1 MKCMRLYIMMCG
13 ICLCLGQSLFA
24 DEEKGVDAF
33 KKEQEEAE
41 KKSNEQGQKDQKQGE
56 QKSSD
61 QKEEQK
67 STQPQQ
73 VARTN
78 NAQQQNS
85 SGQQKSSD
93 DHSVSVQSA
102 SQGDDDSLEVVDQK
116 PISRISLDTLDLD
129 AGGNWLNKRYWY
141 EKAQE
146 LFGEIREA
154 VVQVIDSRNDFYK
167 EVSTIG
173 KQLDDFYDTF
183 SFDQGQVEQVLK
195 DALQEIGLFREQRGD
210 LSEKERALK
219 QSILLEQKSIEQFG
233 ALLKNIHTIDQTIE
247 DTFGKALAYIDT
259 TRKYEAEAWESFKAI
274 GHELDDKKA
283 EVEFYKMES
292 YLKNVQQAQDY
303 LQHKLLAYLQN
314 DLIAKARTQMDAMKN
329 AFKTLQDKNIDL
341 VKILNGEYAKD
352 IEAEKQRLKDS
363 AQKDAQEKAQKEQEQ
378 KKKKPVEPKWY
389 EQYGE
394 SMEGFLH
401 WMHNLLCL
409 ILDLLHQAWCFVMY
423 YAKEFYCYVQC
434 YMQ

>member
-1 MKCMRLYIMMCG
+1 MKCMRVYFILG
-13 ICLCLGQSLFA
+13 GLCLCVAQYLIA
-24 DEEKGVDAF
+24 DDAQ
-33 KKEQEEAE
+33 KSAQPSEKEQKSEQE
-41 KKSNEQGQKDQKQGE
+41 KSSSNSGDQKQD
-56 QKSSD
+56 QKSAPSEKSNTNSD
-61 QKEEQK
+61 QK
-67 STQPQQ
+67 
-73 VARTN
+73 
-78 NAQQQNS
+78 NADS
-85 SGQQKSSD
+85 KT
-93 DHSVSVQSA
+93 VKVQSQ
-102 SQGDDDSLEVVDQK
+102 SEGDDEGSLEVVDQK
-116 PISRISLDTLDLD
+116 PMSRISLDTLDLD

-210 LSEKERALK
+210 LSEKERSLK
-219 QSILLEQKSIEQFG
+219 QSILLEQKAIEQFG

-283 EVEFYKMES
+283 ETEFYKMES

-303 LQHKLLAYLQN
+303 LHHKLLPYLQN
-314 DLIAKARTQMDAMKN
+314 DLIAKARTQMDAMKTS
-329 AFKTLQDKNIDL
+329 FKTLQDKNIDI

-352 IEAEKQRLKDS
+352 IETEKQRLKDS
-363 AQKDAQEKAQKEQEQ
+363 AQKEAQEKAQKEQEQ
-378 KKKKPVEPKWY
+378 KKKKPIEPQWY

-409 ILDLLHQAWCFVMY
+409 ILDLLNQAWCFVMY